1 MKLMHSDFAF
11 RMMTLLFRFRDLLLP
26 RRNVLKE
33 TPIKPGDHVLD
44 YGCGPGGYIRP
55 CAALVGPS
63 GKITAVDI
71 NPLAISSVEKIVRRL
86 SLDNVQTVRSN
97 CPTRL
102 VDDSID
108 VALLYDIIHS
118 LRDSDIILREIN
130 RVLKPQGVLS
140 VSDHH
145 LRREDIVTKVTVG
158 GYFRPSERGKKTVSF
173 KPIKD

>member
-1 MKLMHSDFAF
+1 
-11 RMMTLLFRFRDLLLP
+11 MTLELRVRDLLIP
-26 RRNVLKE
+26 RRKVLKE

-63 GKITAVDI
+63 GKITAVDVH
-71 NPLAISSVEKIVRRL
+71 PLAISSVEKIVRRL

-97 CPTRL
+97 CPTGL
-102 VDDSID
+102 ADDSVD

-118 LRDSDIILREIN
+118 LKDSNIILREIN

-145 LRREDIVTKVTVG
+145 LRREDIVTKVTAG
-158 GYFRPSERGKKTVSF
+158 GYFRLSESGRKTVSF
-173 KPIKD
+173 KPIKN